1 MGTEATFIIFSSY
14 DRRMCLLH
22 TDTDMVISH
31 VTYSVIITSILTLLI
46 ICLWHR
52 LYCSL
57 SKQNGVS
64 KQLGVAQVLKPPS
77 FCCLYFAFTGNQ
89 CLYSACV
96 QAMPIFWGD
105 SQIFQLLPS
114 LAYSVSRDKFILVKL
129 HRMPCYLLS
138 KVTCYVSCEN
148 CDSSYFKWFL
158 HLWLAWSCLPCVS
171 HIITPCSD
179 HWNAMCA
186 SVKSRQWNRSSMYQN
201 KLYFFQWRDRE
212 RSCSRILFPWHY
224 NLPHHGAMSIG

>member
-1 MGTEATFIIFSSY
+1 MALVTFQLWRRRTVPCPISILETFNRNDHCMWQKTFGQEFKWLIMKTNQQFLTFLFIFTISTKMPPLYLSVSSESFVCNYSNFAFFTHSVQDQNPFPKKMGTEATFIIFSSY

-96 QAMPIFWGD
+96 
-105 SQIFQLLPS
+105 
-114 LAYSVSRDKFILVKL
+114 
-129 HRMPCYLLS
+129 
-138 KVTCYVSCEN
+138 
-148 CDSSYFKWFL
+148 
-158 HLWLAWSCLPCVS
+158 
-171 HIITPCSD
+171 
-179 HWNAMCA
+179 
-186 SVKSRQWNRSSMYQN
+186 
-201 KLYFFQWRDRE
+201 
-212 RSCSRILFPWHY
+212 
-224 NLPHHGAMSIG
+224 

>member
-1 MGTEATFIIFSSY
+1 MEEEDCALSNIYPGDFQQKWPLHVTKNLWSRIQVTYYENKSTISDIPLHFHHINKDATIISLCVLRKVLFATILTLPFSHILSKIRILFQKKKMGTEATFIIFSSY

-96 QAMPIFWGD
+96 
-105 SQIFQLLPS
+105 
-114 LAYSVSRDKFILVKL
+114 
-129 HRMPCYLLS
+129 
-138 KVTCYVSCEN
+138 
-148 CDSSYFKWFL
+148 
-158 HLWLAWSCLPCVS
+158 
-171 HIITPCSD
+171 
-179 HWNAMCA
+179 
-186 SVKSRQWNRSSMYQN
+186 
-201 KLYFFQWRDRE
+201 
-212 RSCSRILFPWHY
+212 
-224 NLPHHGAMSIG
+224 

>member
-1 MGTEATFIIFSSY
+1 MTTACDKKPLVKNSSDLLWKQINNFWHSSSFSPYQQRCHHYISLCPQKSFVCNYSNFAFFTHSVQDQNPFPKKKMATEATFIIFSSY

-96 QAMPIFWGD
+96 
-105 SQIFQLLPS
+105 
-114 LAYSVSRDKFILVKL
+114 
-129 HRMPCYLLS
+129 
-138 KVTCYVSCEN
+138 
-148 CDSSYFKWFL
+148 
-158 HLWLAWSCLPCVS
+158 
-171 HIITPCSD
+171 
-179 HWNAMCA
+179 
-186 SVKSRQWNRSSMYQN
+186 
-201 KLYFFQWRDRE
+201 
-212 RSCSRILFPWHY
+212 
-224 NLPHHGAMSIG
+224 